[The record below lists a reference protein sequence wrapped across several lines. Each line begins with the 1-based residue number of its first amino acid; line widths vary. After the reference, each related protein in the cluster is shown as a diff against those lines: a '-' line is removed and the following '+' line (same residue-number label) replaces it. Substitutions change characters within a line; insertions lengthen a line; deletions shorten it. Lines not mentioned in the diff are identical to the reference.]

1 MKYLSL
7 ISLIIGAVVIIDEFS
22 YIGKSSLAWVIIGLA
37 ASVIL
42 LAVGQL
48 GIGKKV

>member
-1 MKYLSL
+1 MKYIPWASL
-7 ISLIIGAVVIIDEFS
+7 VIGAVIILSEFS

-42 LAVGQL
+42 LAVDQIG
-48 GIGKKV
+48 GKKT